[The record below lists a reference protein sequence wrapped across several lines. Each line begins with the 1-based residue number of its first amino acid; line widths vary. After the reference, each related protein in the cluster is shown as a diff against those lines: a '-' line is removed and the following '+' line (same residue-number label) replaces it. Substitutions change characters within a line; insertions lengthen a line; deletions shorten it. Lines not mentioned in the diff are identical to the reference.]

1 MTRDITSFARMC
13 MLTAGILMAVQA
25 LVSARPTRTIV
36 TGFSDVQ
43 NQPVGGE
50 IVQDAAG
57 NSHIKQLAQIG
68 NFELVER
75 GGGNFAIQATQ
86 LLVLNGVLDE
96 TGSGP
101 IAGSITVI
109 ADVDGVKTVIWEGT
123 VHGALEGLHFIGHIT
138 AHGQGPYAGL
148 RLTLDIEEIKPTE
161 TTEEFKLTGS
171 ILDPHGS

>member
-1 MTRDITSFARMC
+1 MTRDITPFARLC
-13 MLTAGILMAVQA
+13 MLTAGILIAVPA

-36 TGFSDVQ
+36 TGLSDVQ
-43 NQPVGGE
+43 NQPVGGD

-57 NSHIKQLAQIG
+57 NSHIQQLVQTG
-68 NFELVER
+68 DFQLVESDC
-75 GGGNFAIQATQ
+75 GDFTIQGTQ

-101 IAGSITVI
+101 IAGSFTVKDD
-109 ADVDGVKTVIWEGT
+109 AETVIWKGT
-123 VHGALEGLHFIGHIT
+123 MHGTLEALHFIGHIT

-148 RLTLDIEEIKPTE
+148 ILRLDVEEIAPTP
-161 TTEEFKLTGS
+161 TTEEVALTEY